1 MNEEK
6 VNGGVEIQMKSRMS
20 RTALASVIM
29 MCVLGVLAISVI
41 LTAVIPKSY
50 AITLPKTEPS
60 YVQIYKGS
68 TTVVGQVYNDAD
80 AGKDSKEQ
88 KKYDELKKAFD
99 DSFSTSTLNAI
110 FQKELTNKIEY
121 NYLGTNNKRLS
132 AIVTDNEY
140 VMEFVYA
147 SEQTLKKGAKDFICP
162 ELASS
167 ESLYEGGVVK
177 FKKLWVTVNNIDGIN
192 EVKFY
197 VVQKRVNPT
206 SSQLSYAVIEIVTKA
221 QQSKLASV
229 IANITA

>member
-68 TTVVGQVYNDAD
+68 TTAVGQVYNDAD
-80 AGKDSKEQ
+80 ADKDSKEQ
-88 KKYDELKKAFD
+88 KSYNELKKAFD

-121 NYLGTNNKRLS
+121 NYLGTNNKTLND
-132 AIVTDNEY
+132 IVTNNEY
-140 VMEFVYA
+140 VLEFVYA
-147 SEQTLKKGAKDFICP
+147 SEQTLKNGSKDFICS
-162 ELASS
+162 ELANSS
-167 ESLYEGGVVK
+167 SLYEDGVVK

-197 VVQKRVNPT
+197 VQKRVSET

>member
-68 TTVVGQVYNDAD
+68 TTAVGQVYNDAD
-80 AGKDSKEQ
+80 ADKDSKEQ
-88 KKYDELKKAFD
+88 KSYNELKKAFD

-121 NYLGTNNKRLS
+121 NYLGTSNKTLNN
-132 AIVTDNEY
+132 IVTNNEY
-140 VMEFVYA
+140 VLEFVYA
-147 SEQTLKKGAKDFICP
+147 SEQTLKNGSKDFICS
-162 ELASS
+162 ELANSS
-167 ESLYEGGVVK
+167 SLYEDGVVK

-197 VVQKRVNPT
+197 VQKRVSET

>member
-68 TTVVGQVYNDAD
+68 TTAVGQVYNDAD
-80 AGKDSKEQ
+80 ADKDSKEQ
-88 KKYDELKKAFD
+88 KSYNELKKAFD

-121 NYLGTNNKRLS
+121 NYLGTNNKTLNN
-132 AIVTDNEY
+132 IVTNNEY
-140 VMEFVYA
+140 VLEFVYA
-147 SEQTLKKGAKDFICP
+147 SEQTLKNGSKDFICS
-162 ELASS
+162 ELANSS
-167 ESLYEGGVVK
+167 SLYEDGVVK

-197 VVQKRVNPT
+197 VQRRVSET
-206 SSQLSYAVIEIVTKA
+206 SSQSSYAVIEIVTKA